1 MSRTNNPKLTKKDK
15 KKKVEKPVSN
25 DPRPR
30 QSEIGKKYKNYPEYN
45 RAVIAWNKRRKAK
58 LEAEKNKDSRLT
70 KRGRKPKTKNNLK
83 VKPKGPFAKDRVG
96 EVDLNSKEYKKAK
109 AANERPVEYQTNTNN
124 QSGNGEE
131 PKTPKYKKVTQ
142 KELDAEIAKRTK
154 PKPEVKKPVKKTTRQ
169 KVNEKFIRT
178 KGGKLA
184 RRGSVTARR
193 AENREAARKRAQAAA
208 KAAIKLKI
216 KKKKEKEKK

>member
-1 MSRTNNPKLTKKDK
+1 MSRTNNPKFTKKDK

-142 KELDAEIAKRTK
+142 KELDAEIAKRKK
-154 PKPEVKKPVKKTTRQ
+154 PKPEVKEPVKKTTRQ
-169 KVNEKFIRT
+169 RVNEKFIRT

>member
-131 PKTPKYKKVTQ
+131 PKTPKYKQVSQ
-142 KELDAEIAKRTK
+142 KELDAEIAKRKK

-169 KVNEKFIRT
+169 RVNEKFIRT

-208 KAAIKLKI
+208 KLKI

>member
-109 AANERPVEYQTNTNN
+109 TISYCVINVILSSGLIAVNISNFACIRLNRTN
-124 QSGNGEE
+124 
-131 PKTPKYKKVTQ
+131 KVFF
-142 KELDAEIAKRTK
+142 
-154 PKPEVKKPVKKTTRQ
+154 PE
-169 KVNEKFIRT
+169 
-178 KGGKLA
+178 
-184 RRGSVTARR
+184 
-193 AENREAARKRAQAAA
+193 
-208 KAAIKLKI
+208 
-216 KKKKEKEKK
+216 

>member
-1 MSRTNNPKLTKKDK
+1 MSRTNNPKFTKKDK

-70 KRGRKPKTKNNLK
+70 KRGRKPKTKNNLR
-83 VKPKGPFAKDRVG
+83 VKPKGPSAKDRVG
-96 EVDLNSKEYKKAK
+96 KPDLTSPSYKKAK

-131 PKTPKYKKVTQ
+131 PKTPKYKKVTK
-142 KELDAEIAKRTK
+142 KELDAEIAKRKK
-154 PKPEVKKPVKKTTRQ
+154 PKPEVKEPVKKTTRQ
-169 KVNEKFIRT
+169 RVNEKFIRT

-208 KAAIKLKI
+208 KLKI